1 MPSPLT
7 EEKKDNLKR
16 KIMLL
21 YLKYGFDGIS
31 MDEIASRL
39 HVGKPTLYK
48 YFKSKEDIVREAEQ
62 FAMER
67 ITGVPL
73 SAEGGID
80 DVLKGL
86 SQIYCNGIAL
96 AVFSGSRYMAD
107 LKNRYPDLYTEH
119 VQAIENLISRFQ
131 AFHEKAAKKGFCR
144 TLSLPLVG
152 EQFHKMLPVV
162 IDEEYLQKHNL
173 TLRETIREYY
183 RMLLHQ
189 VLSDAYQDVI
199 FMEETYAFCD
209 RLTER
214 VEEISAV

>member
-7 EEKKDNLKR
+7 EEKKDALKR

-31 MDEIASRL
+31 MDEIAARL

-48 YFKSKEDIVREAEQ
+48 YFKSKEDIAREAEQ

-67 ITGVPL
+67 LTGVSL
-73 SAEGGID
+73 SMEGGID

-86 SQIYCNGIAL
+86 SQLYCNGIAL
-96 AVFSGSRYMAD
+96 AVFSGSRYMSD
-107 LKNRYPDLYTEH
+107 LKNHFPDLYTEH
-119 VQAIENLISRFQ
+119 QQAIDNLISRFQ
-131 AFHEKAAKKGFCR
+131 AFHEKAAEKGFCR
-144 TLSLPLVG
+144 KLSLPLVG

-162 IDEEYLQKHNL
+162 IDEEYLKKHNL

-189 VLSDAYQDVI
+189 MLSDAYQNVI
-199 FMEETYAFCD
+199 FMEETYSFCD
-209 RLTER
+209 RLTES
-214 VEEISAV
+214 VEEVSAV

>member
-7 EEKKDNLKR
+7 EEKRDALKR

-31 MDEIASRL
+31 MDEIAARL

-48 YFKSKEDIVREAEQ
+48 YFKSKEDIVREAER

-67 ITGVPL
+67 LTGVSL
-73 SAEGGID
+73 SMEGGID

-86 SQIYCNGIAL
+86 SQLYCNGIAL
-96 AVFSGSRYMAD
+96 AVFSGSRYMSD
-107 LKNRYPDLYTEH
+107 LKNRFPDLYTKH
-119 VQAIENLISRFQ
+119 QQAIDNLISRFQ
-131 AFHEKAAKKGFCR
+131 AFHEKAAEKGFCR
-144 TLSLPLVG
+144 KLSLPLLG

-162 IDEEYLQKHNL
+162 IDEEYLKEHNL
-173 TLRETIREYY
+173 TVRETIREYY

-189 VLSDAYQDVI
+189 ILSDAYQSVV

-209 RLTER
+209 RLAES
-214 VEEISAV
+214 VEEVSAV